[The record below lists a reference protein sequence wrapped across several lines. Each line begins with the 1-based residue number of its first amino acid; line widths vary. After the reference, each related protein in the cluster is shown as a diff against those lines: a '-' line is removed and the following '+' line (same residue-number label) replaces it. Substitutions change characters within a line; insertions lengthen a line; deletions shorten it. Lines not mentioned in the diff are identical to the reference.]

1 MISGHHLSTSN
12 HVILSYTTCS
22 FPALAA
28 RGLGALHAR
37 KARAMLS
44 AGGAC
49 YFDTREKLLGCSCS
63 RYRNNHHP
71 ALRGSSTLTNSQ
83 LNQYGRSLPF
93 ASGSWS
99 CDGIGGVQGGV
110 VMCGKAG
117 RGEEMDC
124 EGQVYGGI
132 CRTMMRGHGPQN
144 TLVNYQ
150 KQPLTPSL
158 TVGRRRGSP
167 AGGRGGRGGRGA
179 GRQRQRQHVC
189 PRCAQGRAQDLPHP
203 RRSCPRSP

>member
-1 MISGHHLSTSN
+1 MSGPHISTAS
-12 HVILSYTTCS
+12 HVIWSFTTRS
-22 FPALAA
+22 FQALAA
-28 RGLGALHAR
+28 KGLGALHSR
-37 KARAMLS
+37 KARTIPS

-49 YFDTREKLLGCSCS
+49 YFDTSEKLLGCSCS
-63 RYRNNHHP
+63 RYRNNHYP

-83 LNQYGRSLPF
+83 LNQYGRSLSF

-99 CDGIGGVQGGV
+99 GDGIGGVQGGV
-110 VMCGKAG
+110 VMGEQVG
-117 RGEEMDC
+117 RGEEMACD
-124 EGQVYGGI
+124 GQVLYGRDMPDRDARPWITRHTYQG
-132 CRTMMRGHGPQN
+132 N
-144 TLVNYQ
+144 TA
-150 KQPLTPSL
+150 LTSSL

-189 PRCAQGRAQDLPHP
+189 PRRAQGRAQDLPHP